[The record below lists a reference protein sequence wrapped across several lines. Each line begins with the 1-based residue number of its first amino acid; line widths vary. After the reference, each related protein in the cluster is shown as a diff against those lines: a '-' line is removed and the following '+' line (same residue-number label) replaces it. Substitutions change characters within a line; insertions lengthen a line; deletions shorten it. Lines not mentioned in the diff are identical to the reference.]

1 MPVIVLD
8 VKCGAGRAVADRVLT
23 GELAAAE
30 VTVVIKLSA
39 EAPIKSSMRFVFI

>member
-1 MPVIVLD
+1 MVLD
-8 VKCGAGRAVADRVLT
+8 VKCGPGRAVADRVLI

-39 EAPIKSSMRFVFI
+39 EAPIKSRTRFVFI